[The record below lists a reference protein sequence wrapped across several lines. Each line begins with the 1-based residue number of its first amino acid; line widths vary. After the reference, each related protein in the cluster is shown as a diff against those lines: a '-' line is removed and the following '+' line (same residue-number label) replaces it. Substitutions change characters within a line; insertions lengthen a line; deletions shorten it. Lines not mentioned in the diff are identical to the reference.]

1 MPSDSTHQ
9 MQLPLCLATVP
20 EIHPHLPPQP
30 PSTSRPSCSW
40 RITSGRRGRRGSA
53 EAPTSTTAS
62 PSSVA
67 VGRCSRAKRPLVLT
81 ANSESEINQRRGIS
95 PNVSQVPFFPLTNGV
110 RSRRGTFSFRLPHRG
125 PRRRRERHFSARL
138 LFLVG
143 GDICLDGGVQSSR
156 GRAKSPL
163 LRHSL
168 HPPYYL
174 AIFSQRARRSS

>member
-53 EAPTSTTAS
+53 EAPTTTTTS
-62 PSSVA
+62 PSSV
-67 VGRCSRAKRPLVLT
+67 GRAMLSRQTPSRLEFLT

-95 PNVSQVPFFPLTNGV
+95 PSVSQVPFFPLTNGV
-110 RSRRGTFSFRLPHRG
+110 RSRRGTFSFRLPHGG
-125 PRRRRERHFSARL
+125 PRRRPRVATPPPPGASFFSSL
-138 LFLVG
+138 SFL
-143 GDICLDGGVQSSR
+143 SR
-156 GRAKSPL
+156 R
-163 LRHSL
+163 R
-168 HPPYYL
+168 YL
-174 AIFSQRARRSS
+174 S